1 MADALHMFLMAA
13 SPLQLGGSL
22 AAKASDLETSSPT
35 EAQPFAMQLAEA
47 GEQPLILTERQKAAA
62 GTSLTDTVPAE
73 AVNSEALQAI
83 LTDEQSTADEKD
95 AARAWLAIIRAG
107 QQEKAG
113 ITLVAVSSKPDG
125 LAGKESLD
133 AKSELLQ
140 QLRATLEQAASEQ
153 QNTQEEDAQEAVLKK
168 AGSQLGEPGAASAA
182 PKVRSGLISET
193 GGVAAADAKSS
204 PESLITSENASN
216 EREAD
221 AAADILVTEKA
232 VKTAEASK
240 LTAETAAPAMKAD
253 AKTSSADSLLVNTIS
268 NKIDATADELTKSDA
283 TDSLPDAKTTLTGKA
298 ASVAEQA
305 IAEGMAKSLT
315 SGELLV
321 STQRKAPTNDSS
333 GESKPEPNSLETD
346 SILQLLQQEGDKGT
360 ATPLQPSGVFSDN
373 ISPMQTLAAAVQ
385 ARADAQIKVAQAAT
399 PSGEQK
405 SGEQKEQSMANTMLS
420 AMQQAQSEQSKAAAE
435 RFDATPEPEHVLSE
449 EFQQRALNSQSVS
462 SLVGAGQ
469 SSASSALATAASTAQ
484 VIQSQGSAAVQ
495 PASPSPTVSELLR
508 QPLNLLA
515 ADASGQLRERLVMMV
530 RNSVHSAEIKLDP
543 AELGSMHIRV
553 SMQQDQASVQF
564 FVQQAHAKE
573 ILEEQLPKLR
583 DMLGE
588 QGIELADGQV
598 SQQQPGQQQQ
608 QQTAGGNGMNE
619 DDTSAMQEQRL
630 PVAKP
635 SNRLVDYYA

>member
-22 AAKASDLETSSPT
+22 AAKAADAEPSSST

-47 GEQPLILTERQKAAA
+47 GEQPLVLTERQKAAA

-83 LTDEQSTADEKD
+83 LTDEQSSADEKD

-113 ITLVAVSSKPDG
+113 ITVLASSAKPAATSADEHLDHEALPEKPPGFAASVTVAARSGQEQQSETDKADSRLNARTETSLALSTAQAVAEEELPAGTSDTGAADEPLPTLNMRSAAMQAGALGAERTAAGTDEPSDTARSHPTQSTTESQQGVSAKVVSQNEADEAMPQTETELAEAALSSIEKTMSDVVAKNTGDVTASPAKRAVGENATSKRDH
-125 LAGKESLD
+125 AVAEQESI
-133 AKSELLQ
+133 LQ
-140 QLRATLEQAASEQ
+140 QQLQSDTMEITATSL
-153 QNTQEEDAQEAVLKK
+153 
-168 AGSQLGEPGAASAA
+168 PASAA
-182 PKVRSGLISET
+182 RSDSN
-193 GGVAAADAKSS
+193 S
-204 PESLITSENASN
+204 PLPSL
-216 EREAD
+216 
-221 AAADILVTEKA
+221 
-232 VKTAEASK
+232 
-240 LTAETAAPAMKAD
+240 
-253 AKTSSADSLLVNTIS
+253 
-268 NKIDATADELTKSDA
+268 AT
-283 TDSLPDAKTTLTGKA
+283 
-298 ASVAEQA
+298 
-305 IAEGMAKSLT
+305 
-315 SGELLV
+315 
-321 STQRKAPTNDSS
+321 
-333 GESKPEPNSLETD
+333 
-346 SILQLLQQEGDKGT
+346 
-360 ATPLQPSGVFSDN
+360 
-373 ISPMQTLAAAVQ
+373 AVQ
-385 ARADAQIKVAQAAT
+385 ARAEAQSNAAQGASQ
-399 PSGEQK
+399 SGEQK
-405 SGEQKEQSMANTMLS
+405 SGEQKEQSWS
-420 AMQQAQSEQSKAAAE
+420 GAMQQAQSEQSKAAAE
-435 RFDATPEPEHVLSE
+435 RFDASAEPEHVLNE
-449 EFQQRALNSQSVS
+449 EPLQRALNSQSAN
-462 SLVGAGQ
+462 SLVGTGQ
-469 SSASSALATAASTAQ
+469 SSTSPALATAASTAQ
-484 VIQSQGSAAVQ
+484 VIQSQGSAVVQ
-495 PASPSPTVSELLR
+495 PASPSPTVSELLK

-564 FVQQAHAKE
+564 LVQQAHAKE

-608 QQTAGGNGMNE
+608 QQTAGGNAMNE
-619 DDTSAMQEQRL
+619 EDDSLMQEQRL